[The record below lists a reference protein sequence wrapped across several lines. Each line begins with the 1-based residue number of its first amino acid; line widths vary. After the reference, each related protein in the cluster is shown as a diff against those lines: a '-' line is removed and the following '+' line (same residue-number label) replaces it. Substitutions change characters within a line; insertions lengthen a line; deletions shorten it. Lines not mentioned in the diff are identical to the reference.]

1 MSRAVSYRHADWL
14 SLVEPTGSFLTL
26 PVLKRVFPEGLDR
39 TDLADR
45 QEARERFA
53 AVGDNRGTR
62 TSWVEWVLTD
72 LLRWGPRLRSGPA
85 VPETLTHVVG
95 EHNAV
100 LRPDYILVEPDG
112 DRERVRALVCIWP
125 AGTMFNTKVPGER
138 WSATPAERMAHL
150 CRACGVGVGIVSDG
164 NQWQLVWAP
173 VNGSPGSAIFLAE
186 LFSEE
191 PAVLDA
197 LTSIL
202 SAKRFFS
209 VAPSDTIES
218 LLTESASAQEVVAD
232 QLGRQVRGA
241 AEMLIASISRANLD
255 RGGALLKGLEMSEI
269 YSGAVT
275 VLMRLVFLLF
285 AEERGLLPLDDQMY
299 ASSYA
304 VCTLREQLQS
314 ERDLFGDEPLERRS
328 SAWFRLLAL
337 FRVVHGGITHESL
350 RIPPYGGRL
359 FDPDRF
365 PFLEGR
371 VIGEHWRVDAAVPI
385 PVDDLTMLDVLTR
398 LQVLDSTEGGIKEAR
413 QLSYRTLEVEQIG
426 HVYEG
431 LLDQSVRLVDDVVV
445 GLVGK
450 PGDEPEVTLI
460 DVEVAAA
467 GSRDDFVKWLV
478 QKTGRTEKF
487 LDKCLDTPPGE
498 NDRQL
503 LAAVVD
509 NDEAL
514 IARVL
519 PFINLVTRDL
529 RELPKVLLPGSFYS
543 TQTSTRREGGVE
555 YTTKDLADEVALYAL
570 EPLVYSPGPQD
581 SPDETSWLLRPAS
594 EILALKVCDP
604 AVGSGAILVAA
615 GRYLADRLVEAWDAE
630 GASEATA
637 GSEEVLIAARRAVA
651 DSCLYGVDRD
661 PLATEMAKLSLWL
674 TTMAKDRSFTFLDH
688 AIRTGDSLLG
698 VTDLEQVRWMHLD
711 PSEGQ
716 RIHRTLFDYRAQLE
730 PLVKDAVERRR
741 RLSKIRVISI
751 RDAEDKARLMAE
763 ADTDL
768 RSLSVIAD
776 LVVASTLST
785 ASLKKTA
792 LDNRLLAAADQ
803 VASALSPGLNAAQ
816 RDQLL
821 AELGST
827 AAEWLNQGKP
837 DNAPVRHCFHW
848 PLQFPEVFVDRERPG
863 FDAMVGNPP
872 FIGGQK
878 ITGSTGV
885 DVRDLIIEWIAG
897 GRNGS
902 ADLVA
907 YFFLRASSVSKSF
920 GFLATNTIAQGDTS
934 EVGLAQ
940 ILDAGWSI
948 HRAASSTP
956 WPGRASLEIA
966 KVWATSSPWFGQS
979 SLDGLSVSGIDEMLY
994 PVPKSKWRKQ
1004 RLIENINQ
1012 SFIGSYVLGM
1022 GFTMSPEEA
1031 SNLIAMDARNADVL
1045 FPYLGGE
1052 DLNQSPTQTA
1062 PRWVINFFDW
1072 DEEKARSYPDCFAI
1086 VEAKVKPERQKLL
1099 SKSYATATR
1108 RGNFWWQF
1116 AGDAKTLYR
1125 TTSSLDRVLAIT
1137 RHSKSVLPIFVN
1149 AKQVFSDALGIFA
1162 YDDYFHL
1169 GVLSSSFHYRWAV
1182 RYASS
1187 IRTDTRYTPSDCF
1200 ETFPQP
1206 AETAAIFEAGRHLDV
1221 HRAQLMIDN
1230 NEGLTTTY
1238 NRFHDADDVSP
1249 GAVSLRKLHRHL
1261 DLAVRDA
1268 YGWEDL
1274 DLGHGF
1280 HSVRGPGICYTLSP
1294 AAAAE
1299 VLGRLLE
1306 LNRERHESE
1315 VAAGLHGG
1323 SKKTSKSKKNS
1334 APIGTPTLFGAPT
1347 ERETGTKS

>member
-1 MSRAVSYRHADWL
+1 
-14 SLVEPTGSFLTL
+14 
-26 PVLKRVFPEGLDR
+26 
-39 TDLADR
+39 
-45 QEARERFA
+45 
-53 AVGDNRGTR
+53 
-62 TSWVEWVLTD
+62 
-72 LLRWGPRLRSGPA
+72 
-85 VPETLTHVVG
+85 
-95 EHNAV
+95 
-100 LRPDYILVEPDG
+100 
-112 DRERVRALVCIWP
+112 
-125 AGTMFNTKVPGER
+125 
-138 WSATPAERMAHL
+138 
-150 CRACGVGVGIVSDG
+150 VSDG
-164 NQWQLVWAP
+164 NQWQLIWAP

-202 SAKRFFS
+202 SAKRFFA

-255 RGGALLKGLEMSEI
+255 RGGELLKGLEMSEI

-337 FRVVHGGITHESL
+337 FRAVHGGITHESL

-371 VIGEHWRVDAAVPI
+371 AIGEHWRVDAAVPI

-398 LQVLDSTEGGIKEAR
+398 LQVLNSTEGGIKEAR

-431 LLDQSVRLVDDVVV
+431 LLDHSVRLVDDVVV

-460 DVEVAAA
+460 DVEIAAA
-467 GSRDDFVKWLV
+467 GSRNDFVKWLV
-478 QKTGRTEKF
+478 QMTGRTEKF

-509 NDEAL
+509 NDDAL

-555 YTTKDLADEVALYAL
+555 YTTKDLAEEVARYAL
-570 EPLVYSPGPQD
+570 EPLVYSPGPQE

-615 GRYLADRLVEAWDAE
+615 GRYLADRLVEAWDTE
-630 GASEATA
+630 GASEAI
-637 GSEEVLIAARRAVA
+637 GSSEEVLIAARRAVA

-674 TTMAKDRSFTFLDH
+674 TTMAKDRPFTFLDH

-698 VTDLEQVRWMHLD
+698 ITNLEQVRWMHLD

-730 PLVKDAVERRR
+730 PLVEDAVERRR
-741 RLSKIRVISI
+741 HLSKIRLISI

-785 ASLKKTA
+785 ASLKRTA
-792 LDNRLLAAADQ
+792 LDNRLLAVADL
-803 VASALSPGLNAAQ
+803 VASALSPALHPVQ

-827 AAEWLNQGKP
+827 ASGWLNEGKP
-837 DNAPVRHCFHW
+837 ENAPVRHCFHW
-848 PLQFPEVFVDRERPG
+848 PLQFPEVFVDRPEPG
-863 FDAMVGNPP
+863 FDAIVGNPP
-872 FIGGQK
+872 FVGGTLISGSSGSDYRDFIVSAIANGQK
-878 ITGSTGV
+878 G
-885 DVRDLIIEWIAG
+885 
-897 GRNGS
+897 N

-907 YFFLRASSVSKSF
+907 FFFLRAATLARSF

-934 EVGLAQ
+934 EVGLQ
-940 ILDAGWSI
+940 QLIDGGWTVW
-948 HRAASSTP
+948 RAASSIP

-966 KVWATSSPWFGQS
+966 KVWASSIEWLGKME
-979 SLDGLSVSGIDEMLY
+979 LDGFQVHGIDEMLY
-994 PVPKSKWRKQ
+994 PLSRSGWRKQ
-1004 RLIENINQ
+1004 KLAATRNK
-1012 SFIGSYVLGM
+1012 SFKGSFVFGL
-1022 GFTMSPEEA
+1022 GFTMTPSEA
-1031 SNLIAMDARNADVL
+1031 EFLIAHDPSNREVL
-1045 FPYLGGE
+1045 FPYIGGE
-1052 DLNQSPTQTA
+1052 DLNQSPTQVA
-1062 PRWVINFFDW
+1062 SRWVINFFDW
-1072 DEEKARSYPDCFAI
+1072 DEERARSYPDCYSI
-1086 VEAKVKPERQKLL
+1086 LEQKVKVDRRKNLEKG
-1099 SKSYATATR
+1099 YDTAIR
-1108 RGNFWWQF
+1108 RGTFWWQY
-1116 AGDAKTLYR
+1116 GSDSKTLYR
-1125 TTSSLDRVLAIT
+1125 TIEPLERVLAIT
-1137 RHSKSVLPIFVN
+1137 LHSKSVLPIFVN
-1149 AKQVFSDALGIFA
+1149 AKQVFSHALAIFA
-1162 YDDYFHL
+1162 YDDYFHF
-1169 GVLSSSFHYRWAV
+1169 GVLTSSFHYRWAV
-1182 RYASS
+1182 RYASTLETR
-1187 IRTDTRYTPSDCF
+1187 IRYTPSDCF

-1206 AETAAIFEAGRHLDV
+1206 PETPVIAEAGRRLNE
-1221 HRAQLMIDN
+1221 HRAQLMVDA

-1238 NRFHDADDVSP
+1238 NRFHNEDDLSP
-1249 GAVSLRKLHRHL
+1249 GIVFLRELHRNL
-1261 DLAVRDA
+1261 DLVVRDA
-1268 YGWEDL
+1268 YSWEDL

-1280 HSVRGPGICYTLSP
+1280 HPVRGPGICYTLSP
-1294 AAAAE
+1294 AAATE
-1299 VLGRLLE
+1299 ILSRLLE
-1306 LNRERHESE
+1306 LNRERYESE
-1315 VAAGLHGG
+1315 VVAGLHGG
-1323 SKKTSKSKKNS
+1323 SKKTAKSKSNS
-1334 APIGTPTLFGAPT
+1334 APVGTPTLFGVPT

>member
-1 MSRAVSYRHADWL
+1 
-14 SLVEPTGSFLTL
+14 
-26 PVLKRVFPEGLDR
+26 
-39 TDLADR
+39 
-45 QEARERFA
+45 
-53 AVGDNRGTR
+53 
-62 TSWVEWVLTD
+62 
-72 LLRWGPRLRSGPA
+72 
-85 VPETLTHVVG
+85 
-95 EHNAV
+95 
-100 LRPDYILVEPDG
+100 
-112 DRERVRALVCIWP
+112 
-125 AGTMFNTKVPGER
+125 MFNTKVPGER

-186 LFSEE
+186 LFSDE

-202 SAKRFFS
+202 SAKRFFA
-209 VAPSDTIES
+209 VAPSDMIES

-241 AEMLIASISRANLD
+241 AEMLIASISRANLE

-337 FRVVHGGITHESL
+337 FRSVHGGITHESL

-450 PGDEPEVTLI
+450 PGDEPEVTLV

-478 QKTGRTEKF
+478 QKTGRTDKF

-509 NDEAL
+509 NDDAL

-555 YTTKDLADEVALYAL
+555 YTTKDLADEVARCAL

-630 GASEATA
+630 GAPEATA

-674 TTMAKDRSFTFLDH
+674 TTMAKDRPFTFLDH

-763 ADTDL
+763 ADADL

-776 LVVASTLST
+776 LVVASALST
-785 ASLKKTA
+785 ASLKRTA
-792 LDNRLLAAADQ
+792 LDNRLLTAAGL
-803 VASALSPGLNAAQ
+803 VASALSPGLDATQ

-827 AAEWLNQGKP
+827 AVGWLNQGKP

-848 PLQFPEVFVDRERPG
+848 PLQFPEVFVDQERPG

-878 ITGSTGV
+878 ISGSMGV
-885 DVRDLIIEWIAG
+885 DVRDLIIEWIASG
-897 GRNGS
+897 KKGS

-907 YFFLRASSVSKSF
+907 YFFLRASSVSRSF

-940 ILDAGWSI
+940 LLDAGWSI
-948 HRAASSTP
+948 HRAVSSTP

-966 KVWATSSPWFGQS
+966 KVWATSLPWMGQF
-979 SLDGLSVSGIDEMLY
+979 SLDDRSVSGIDEMLY

-1004 RLIENINQ
+1004 PLLANTKE
-1012 SFIGSYVLGM
+1012 SFIGSYVLGL
-1022 GFTMSPEEA
+1022 GFTMSYEEA
-1031 SNLIAMDARNADVL
+1031 SELIAREPRNADVL
-1045 FPYLGGE
+1045 FEYINGQ
-1052 DLNQSPTQTA
+1052 DFMRSPTLSGS
-1062 PRWVINFFDW
+1062 RWIINFFDW
-1072 DEEKARSYPDCFAI
+1072 NEERARSYPDCFAI

-1125 TTSSLDRVLAIT
+1125 TISSLDRVLCRPIT
-1137 RHSKSVLPIFVN
+1137 SSHHVFAFVKLPKVIDQTLPVYAF
-1149 AKQVFSDALGIFA
+1149 
-1162 YDDYFHL
+1162 DDDFHF
-1169 GVLSSSFHYRWAV
+1169 GVLQSEVHAIWWLRHGPSLETR
-1182 RYASS
+1182 
-1187 IRTDTRYTPSDCF
+1187 IRYTPTDVY

-1206 AETAAIFEAGRHLDV
+1206 SYSDRVEVAANEL
-1221 HRAQLMIDN
+1221 HRYRTEIMAIRDL
-1230 NEGLTTTY
+1230 GLTKLY
-1238 NRFHDADDVSP
+1238 NLVHDTSQDSTEVKR
-1249 GAVSLRKLHRHL
+1249 LRALHVEL
-1261 DLAVRDA
+1261 DLAVIEA
-1268 YGWEDL
+1268 YGWTDL
-1274 DLGHGF
+1274 ETDHVF
-1280 HSVRGPGICYTLSP
+1280 RPVRGRDSRFTLDHVSTV
-1294 AAAAE
+1294 E
-1299 VLGRLLE
+1299 LLDRLLE
-1306 LNRERHESE
+1306 LNKERYESE
-1315 VAAGLHGG
+1315 AAAGLHGG

-1334 APIGTPTLFGAPT
+1334 APICTPTLFGAPI

>member
-53 AVGDNRGTR
+53 AVGEDRAAR
-62 TSWVEWVLTD
+62 TSWIEWVLKD

-100 LRPDYILVEPDG
+100 LRPDYMLAEPDG

-125 AGTMFNTKVPGER
+125 AGTAFNTKVPGER
-138 WSATPAERMAHL
+138 WSATPSERMAYL

-173 VNGSPGSAIFLAE
+173 VNGSPGSAVFLAE

-197 LTSIL
+197 FTSIL
-202 SAKRFFS
+202 SAKRFFA

-218 LLTESASAQEVVAD
+218 LLTESSSAQEVVAD

-241 AEMLIASISRANLD
+241 AEMLIASISRANLH
-255 RGGALLKGLEMSEI
+255 RGRTLLKELEMSEI

-328 SAWFRLLAL
+328 SAWFRMLAL
-337 FRVVHGGITHESL
+337 FRAVHGGITHESL

-371 VIGEHWRVDAAVPI
+371 AIGEHWRVDAAVPI

-398 LQVLDSTEGGIKEAR
+398 LQVLNSTEGGIKEAR

-431 LLDQSVRLVDDVVV
+431 LLDHSVRLVGDVVV

-467 GSRDDFVKWLV
+467 GSRGEFVKWLV
-478 QKTGRTEKF
+478 QMTGRTERF

-509 NDEAL
+509 NDDAL

-519 PFINLVTRDL
+519 PFINLVARDL

-555 YTTKDLADEVALYAL
+555 YTTKDLADEVARYAL

-581 SPDETSWLLRPAS
+581 SPDETAWLLRPAS

-615 GRYLADRLVEAWDAE
+615 GRYLADRLAEAWDAE
-630 GASEATA
+630 GAPEATA

-661 PLATEMAKLSLWL
+661 SLATEMAKLSLWL
-674 TTMAKDRSFTFLDH
+674 TTMAKDRPFTFLDH

-698 VTDLEQVRWMHLD
+698 VTNVEQVRWMHLV
-711 PSEGQ
+711 PSDGQ
-716 RIHRTLFDYRAQLE
+716 RIHRTLFDYQAQLE

-751 RDAEDKARLMAE
+751 RDAEDKERLMAE

-776 LVVASTLST
+776 LVVASALST
-785 ASLKKTA
+785 ASLKRTA
-792 LDNRLLAAADQ
+792 LDNRLLVAADL
-803 VASALSPGLNAAQ
+803 VASALGPGLNATQ
-816 RDQLL
+816 RDHLL
-821 AELGST
+821 SELGST
-827 AAEWLNQGKP
+827 AAGWLNEGKP

-848 PLQFPEVFVDRERPG
+848 PLQFPEVFVDREHAG
-863 FDAMVGNPP
+863 FDVFIGNPP
-872 FIGGQK
+872 FIGGMK
-878 ITGSTGV
+878 ISTVNGV
-885 DVRDLIIEWIAG
+885 DYEAYLKVLIG
-897 GRNGS
+897 GAKGA
-902 ADLVA
+902 ADLSA
-907 YFFLRASSVSKSF
+907 HFFRRVFELLKDDGTLGLLSTDR
-920 GFLATNTIAQGDTS
+920 IAEGDTRTI
-934 EVGLAQ
+934 GLRNIVESGGA
-940 ILDAGWSI
+940 IY
-948 HRAASSTP
+948 RARTRFP
-956 WPGRASLEIA
+956 WPGVAATWVSLTHIRKGEWLSTCNLDGVTVLAIDDALSIPSRASGEPRSLTLGIVASAGTYVYGDGLILNRDAEILNRL
-966 KVWATSSPWFGQS
+966 SPIERTFVRPYLSNQDLMGNVDSAPSRLVIDLSNNLTESEVKKSLPLLYEHLFNSVKPVRDALKGQRHQDDFWRFWDLRPTLYSALDSLDRAIACSRLSRVIAFEFVPTDVIYSDQIVVIASDAVGLLGLLQS
-979 SLDGLSVSGIDEMLY
+979 SIHGVWIDRYKTTRGAGTRYVVSRCLRTFPLVSGMELED
-994 PVPKSKWRKQ
+994 
-1004 RLIENINQ
+1004 
-1012 SFIGSYVLGM
+1012 
-1022 GFTMSPEEA
+1022 EA
-1031 SNLIAMDARNADVL
+1031 SNFV
-1045 FPYLGGE
+1045 
-1052 DLNQSPTQTA
+1052 DL
-1062 PRWVINFFDW
+1062 
-1072 DEEKARSYPDCFAI
+1072 RS
-1086 VEAKVKPERQKLL
+1086 RLR
-1099 SKSYATATR
+1099 ATR
-1108 RGNFWWQF
+1108 KLSLTKVYNIIDDSSCEDDDVVALRM
-1116 AGDAKTLYR
+1116 ATM
-1125 TTSSLDRVLAIT
+1125 SLDT
-1137 RHSKSVLPIFVN
+1137 
-1149 AKQVFSDALGIFA
+1149 
-1162 YDDYFHL
+1162 
-1169 GVLSSSFHYRWAV
+1169 AV
-1182 RYASS
+1182 
-1187 IRTDTRYTPSDCF
+1187 C
-1200 ETFPQP
+1200 
-1206 AETAAIFEAGRHLDV
+1206 H
-1221 HRAQLMIDN
+1221 
-1230 NEGLTTTY
+1230 
-1238 NRFHDADDVSP
+1238 
-1249 GAVSLRKLHRHL
+1249 
-1261 DLAVRDA
+1261 A
-1268 YGWEDL
+1268 YGWDDL
-1274 DLGHGF
+1274 ELEHGF
-1280 HSVRGPGICYTLSP
+1280 CDTDQGRRWTISQKDRIEILD
-1294 AAAAE
+1294 
-1299 VLGRLLE
+1299 RLLE
-1306 LNRERHESE
+1306 LNKERYESE
-1315 VAAGLHGG
+1315 IAAGLHGG
-1323 SKKTSKSKKNS
+1323 SKKTSKSKKKDS
-1334 APIGTPTLFGAPT
+1334 APTGIPTLFGAPI
-1347 ERETGTKS
+1347 EKETGT